1 MNIIFLKILMR
12 QVIKK
17 TADVLFLCQCSGIF
31 SQNRNPY
38 PDHSFLIHS
47 GHQLYVEIP
56 VRKVLHFQKLFSYL
70 FCQMFLHNLPL
81 SVLS

>member
-1 MNIIFLKILMR
+1 MEEIFQLPPR
-12 QVIKK
+12 
-17 TADVLFLCQCSGIF
+17 TF
-31 SQNRNPY
+31 QNPLSAGSEKHEHYFPQNTYEAGPY